1 MVVLKITEKTC
12 MVCNKKMLLADHP
25 LGLVFK
31 DEHFICEKC
40 SDKHSKDELSKL
52 NKTVMQSPDN
62 GMPIA
67 LWLIHEQ
74 NKNKTMMTVKNESP

>member
-1 MVVLKITEKTC
+1 VVVFKISEKTC
-12 MVCNKKMLLADHP
+12 MVCNKKILLDEHP

-31 DEHFICEKC
+31 DEHFVCESC
-40 SDKHSKDELSKL
+40 SDKHSKEEITKFS
-52 NKTVMQSPDN
+52 KTVMQAPHN

-74 NKNKTMMTVKNESP
+74 NKDKTMMTTKNK

>member
-1 MVVLKITEKTC
+1 MIC
-12 MVCNKKMLLADHP
+12 SQKMLLDEHP

-31 DEHFICEKC
+31 DKHFVCESC
-40 SDKHSKDELSKL
+40 SSKHSKEEISKL
-52 NKTVMQSPDN
+52 TKTIMQSQYN

-74 NKNKTMMTVKNESP
+74 NKDKTMMTIQNK

>member
-1 MVVLKITEKTC
+1 
-12 MVCNKKMLLADHP
+12 MVCNKKILLDEHP

-31 DEHFICEKC
+31 DEHFLCEEC
-40 SDKHSKDELSKL
+40 SDKHSKEDLSKL
-52 NKTVMQSPDN
+52 SKTIMQSSEN

-74 NKNKTMMTVKNESP
+74 NKDKTMMTFKSK

>member
-1 MVVLKITEKTC
+1 MICNQKI
-12 MVCNKKMLLADHP
+12 LLDEHP

-31 DEHFICEKC
+31 DKHFVCEPC
-40 SDKHSKDELSKL
+40 NNKHSKEQITKL
-52 NKTVMQSPDN
+52 TKTIMQSRPN

-74 NKNKTMMTVKNESP
+74 NKDKTMMTIKNK

>member
-1 MVVLKITEKTC
+1 
-12 MVCNKKMLLADHP
+12 MLDEHP

-31 DEHFICEKC
+31 DKHFVCEPC
-40 SDKHSKDELSKL
+40 NNKHSREQITKL
-52 NKTVMQSPDN
+52 TKTIMQSRLN

-74 NKNKTMMTVKNESP
+74 NKDKTMMTIQNK

>member
-1 MVVLKITEKTC
+1 
-12 MVCNKKMLLADHP
+12 MLLDENP

-31 DEHFICEKC
+31 DEHFVCESC
-40 SDKHSKDELSKL
+40 NNRHSKEEMSKLSK
-52 NKTVMQSPDN
+52 TIMQSRHN

-74 NKNKTMMTVKNESP
+74 NKNKTMMTNKTK